1 MIETILI
8 NGYEYPFN
16 KDKENL
22 IDGHVYCKECG
33 EQLDNEPIQ
42 LLGQHYIFQKQCKC
56 EREKQRKQKLREQ
69 QQNIIR
75 LKENCFNSQKQWE
88 YRFNSFQGEKT
99 QAYTIALNYAKE
111 FEEMKNKNI
120 GLIFFGN
127 VGSGKSFLAS
137 CIANYL
143 MEEELVS
150 VKMRNFLEI
159 INDLQ
164 TGGFTQD
171 RNRYIDSLVNTPLL
185 ILDDLGIERD
195 TAYAKEQVYNIVNGR
210 YLTHKPTIITTNLTW
225 EMILNP
231 SESME
236 YQRIYSRIVEMCI
249 PVQVKAI
256 DYRKVIQKEKMNE
269 IKNRLAEWRED
280 FD

>member
-1 MIETILI
+1 MTYNEFIQNILDTRGRFGI
-8 NGYEYPFN
+8 PDGEYKERHHIVPKCLGGTN
-16 KDKENL
+16 DKENL

-42 LLGQHYIFQKQCKC
+42 LLGQNYIFQKQCKC

-127 VGSGKSFLAS
+127 V
-137 CIANYL
+137 
-143 MEEELVS
+143 
-150 VKMRNFLEI
+150 R
-159 INDLQ
+159 
-164 TGGFTQD
+164 
-171 RNRYIDSLVNTPLL
+171 R
-185 ILDDLGIERD
+185 
-195 TAYAKEQVYNIVNGR
+195 
-210 YLTHKPTIITTNLTW
+210 
-225 EMILNP
+225 
-231 SESME
+231 
-236 YQRIYSRIVEMCI
+236 
-249 PVQVKAI
+249 
-256 DYRKVIQKEKMNE
+256 
-269 IKNRLAEWRED
+269 
-280 FD
+280 